1 MKYILLENPVF
12 HIFIL
17 AVCMKASLVSFKMIF
32 ILFCYDHPIF
42 IFNIL
47 YLVNC
52 FSSRTLLD
60 TDEALLKE
68 EKNQLIKNAPCKYH
82 KVFVHEF
89 L

>member
-1 MKYILLENPVF
+1 
-12 HIFIL
+12 
-17 AVCMKASLVSFKMIF
+17 MIF
-32 ILFCYDHPIF
+32 RLFYYEHPIF

-52 FSSRTLLD
+52 VLSRTLLD

-68 EKNQLIKNAPCKYH
+68 EKKQLIKNAPCKHH
-82 KVFVHEF
+82 KVFVREF